1 MAGCSVVLIS
11 IILFIIAV
19 VIVIGVLAVILALA
33 ALFFFL
39 GIALR
44 KKGKKIG
51 YLFLALGVIFIV
63 FLGYVAFSIFAP
75 EKVNIETPTDVVSIL
90 DSNID
95 KLEKYI
101 VEEDV
106 DSLDDLLFEYPELL
120 YYIDKDDDCV
130 LTKALEIGDLE
141 TVECMIEHGIRFDD
155 EIINENDDKNY
166 ISIYFYNKRDNYT
179 YGDEDTASTEVLEMT
194 KLMIENGASVNFHN
208 NKYEKNALY
217 SALPWICYD
226 EKISEGDIILV
237 NMLIASGI
245 SFSHKNSLN
254 YELSLMEEFD
264 RLTYRYDVK
273 HDENYNELRSI
284 LSPY

>member
-101 VEEDV
+101 IEGDV

-264 RLTYRYDVK
+264 RLTYRYDVRQ
-273 HDENYNELRSI
+273 DENYNELRSI

>member
-101 VEEDV
+101 IEGDV

-254 YELSLMEEFD
+254 HELSVMEEFD
-264 RLTYRYDVK
+264 RLTYRYDVRQ
-273 HDENYNELRSI
+273 DENYNELRSI

>member
-33 ALFFFL
+33 ALFFFS
-39 GIALR
+39 GIVLR

-101 VEEDV
+101 IEGDV

-264 RLTYRYDVK
+264 RLTYRYDVRQ
-273 HDENYNELRSI
+273 DENYNELRSI

>member
-51 YLFLALGVIFIV
+51 YLFLALGVVFIV

-101 VEEDV
+101 IEGDV

-264 RLTYRYDVK
+264 RLTYRYDVRQ
-273 HDENYNELRSI
+273 DENYNELRSI

>member
-11 IILFIIAV
+11 IILIIIAV

-101 VEEDV
+101 VEGDV

-254 YELSLMEEFD
+254 YELSVMEEFD
-264 RLTYRYDVK
+264 QLTYRYDVRQ
-273 HDENYNELRSI
+273 DENYNELRSI

>member
-101 VEEDV
+101 IEGDV

>member
-11 IILFIIAV
+11 IILIIIAI

-33 ALFFFL
+33 ALFFFS
-39 GIALR
+39 GIVLR

-75 EKVNIETPTDVVSIL
+75 EKENIETPTDVVSIL

-101 VEEDV
+101 IEGDV

-254 YELSLMEEFD
+254 HELSVMEEFD
-264 RLTYRYDVK
+264 QLTYRYDVK

>member
-39 GIALR
+39 GIVLR

-101 VEEDV
+101 IEGDV

>member
-101 VEEDV
+101 IEGDV

-264 RLTYRYDVK
+264 QLTYRYDVRQ
-273 HDENYNELRSI
+273 DENYNELRSI

>member
-11 IILFIIAV
+11 IIFIIIV
-19 VIVIGVLAVILALA
+19 IVIVIGVLAVILALA
-33 ALFFFL
+33 ALFFFS
-39 GIALR
+39 GIILR

-101 VEEDV
+101 IEGDV

>member
-101 VEEDV
+101 IEGDV

-254 YELSLMEEFD
+254 HELSVMEEFD
-264 RLTYRYDVK
+264 QLTYRYDVRQ
-273 HDENYNELRSI
+273 DENYNELRSI

>member
-11 IILFIIAV
+11 IILIIIAV

-101 VEEDV
+101 IEGDV

>member
-11 IILFIIAV
+11 IILIIIAI
-19 VIVIGVLAVILALA
+19 VIVIGVLAVILVLA

-101 VEEDV
+101 IEGDV

>member
-51 YLFLALGVIFIV
+51 YLFLALGVVFIV

-101 VEEDV
+101 IEGDV

>member
-33 ALFFFL
+33 ALFFFS
-39 GIALR
+39 GIVLR

-101 VEEDV
+101 IEGDV

-254 YELSLMEEFD
+254 YELSVMEEFD
-264 RLTYRYDVK
+264 RLTYRYDVRQ
-273 HDENYNELRSI
+273 DENYNELRSI

>member
-11 IILFIIAV
+11 IILIIIAI
-19 VIVIGVLAVILALA
+19 VIVIGVLAVILVLA

-101 VEEDV
+101 IEGDV

-254 YELSLMEEFD
+254 HELSVMEEFD

>member
-63 FLGYVAFSIFAP
+63 LLGYVAFSIFAP

-101 VEEDV
+101 IEGDV

-217 SALPWICYD
+217 SALPWVCYD

-254 YELSLMEEFD
+254 HELSVMEEFD
-264 RLTYRYDVK
+264 RLTYRYDVRQ
-273 HDENYNELRSI
+273 DENYNELRSI

>member
-11 IILFIIAV
+11 IILFSIAG
-19 VIVIGVLAVILALA
+19 VIVIGVLAVIRVLA

-101 VEEDV
+101 IEGDV

-194 KLMIENGASVNFHN
+194 KLMIENGICN
-208 NKYEKNALY
+208 N
-217 SALPWICYD
+217 
-226 EKISEGDIILV
+226 
-237 NMLIASGI
+237 
-245 SFSHKNSLN
+245 
-254 YELSLMEEFD
+254 
-264 RLTYRYDVK
+264 
-273 HDENYNELRSI
+273 
-284 LSPY
+284 